1 MPPVSFGV
9 TLLETVQFRA
19 EQIRRPGNGREKKVR
34 VLIDGK
40 IITLGGYE
48 SEDYMQRVAYY
59 INTKIA
65 ELSAMPGY
73 NRLTADTKA
82 TLLSLNIA
90 DDYFKAKSQ
99 VDVMEQD
106 IENKDQDTYD
116 AKHDLVSAQVEI
128 ARLKREID
136 RLRSGKSVEQK

>member
-1 MPPVSFGV
+1 M
-9 TLLETVQFRA
+9 A
-19 EQIRRPGNGREKKVR
+19 EKKSVR

-40 IITLGGYE
+40 IVTLSGYE

-59 INTKIA
+59 MNTKIA

-73 NRLTADTKA
+73 NRLTADTKSM
-82 TLLSLNIA
+82 LLSLNIA

-99 VDVMEQD
+99 VDAMEQD

-116 AKHDLVSAQVEI
+116 ARHDLISAQVEI
-128 ARLKREID
+128 AQLKKEIERLKRE
-136 RLRSGKSVEQK
+136 RPVEQQ

>member
-1 MPPVSFGV
+1 M
-9 TLLETVQFRA
+9 A
-19 EQIRRPGNGREKKVR
+19 EKKKVR

-40 IITLGGYE
+40 IITLSGYE
-48 SEDYMQRVAYY
+48 SENYMQRVAYY

-106 IENKDQDTYD
+106 IEDKDQDTYD

>member
-1 MPPVSFGV
+1 M
-9 TLLETVQFRA
+9 A
-19 EQIRRPGNGREKKVR
+19 EKKKVR

-40 IITLGGYE
+40 IITLSGYE

-99 VDVMEQD
+99 VDSMEQD
-106 IENKDQDTYD
+106 LENKDQSTYD
-116 AKHDLVSAQVEI
+116 IKHDLVAAQMEI
-128 ARLKREID
+128 ERLKKENARLRES
-136 RLRSGKSVEQK
+136 RSNDSTRK